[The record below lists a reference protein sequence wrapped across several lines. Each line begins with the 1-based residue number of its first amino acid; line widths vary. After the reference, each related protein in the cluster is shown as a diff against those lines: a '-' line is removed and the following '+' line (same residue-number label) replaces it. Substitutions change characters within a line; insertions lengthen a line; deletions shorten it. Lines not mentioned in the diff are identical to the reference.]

1 MADTSTINRT
11 IGAHGAKLLPAVEV
25 ARHSLELPAAE
36 GFLGDNANKGAF
48 RAMLENWRKVLRKHG
63 EDPFGDEPTEEI
75 SKKTL
80 DTLLKEG
87 DPAAAGVLH
96 GAMRDFA

>member
-1 MADTSTINRT
+1 MADTSTISPT
-11 IGAHGAKLLPAVEV
+11 IGAHGAKRRAAVEG
-25 ARHSLELPAAE
+25 ASYSLELRGDE

-63 EDPFGDEPTEEI
+63 DDPFGDEPTEDL

-87 DPAAAGVLH
+87 APAAAGLLA
-96 GAMRDFA
+96 GATEEL